1 MATNVLETVQTYQ
14 KSNIAYLLNQFC
26 FINKANKKFKDFNKL
41 TANLGDT
48 VTFDLPPRYSTADSL
63 VATFQDSA
71 QRKQTLTVDKSK
83 NVGMIF
89 TAQEDIFNLEP
100 MDYMNEFGKSAMKQI
115 GTTIEANVAQN
126 AITNTFRFFGDG
138 TTAIN
143 SYGQLAQIV
152 AFLKEFG
159 SAPGVIQGYLNN
171 LSIPAIVNSGLSQ
184 FVPGRNEKTANSW
197 ELGNFEDTDWFRSN
211 LLPIHVSGNTGIAAD
226 VLTITAFTTGA
237 DGGVETITFSGATS
251 VGDPDSV
258 KQYDLFQFQDGVSG
272 QPNIRFRTFIGQ
284 EPCGA
289 PVQFAAAADAASTG
303 GGSVTI
309 TLSDE
314 SKLYSVAGA
323 KQNVTSTIAIGMQVL
338 GLPTHRA
345 GVIYSGN
352 ALYLGMP
359 QLPEEIPFPTAN
371 KMDEDS
377 GCSIRMYFGSKFG
390 ENQRGLVYD
399 NIWGSTL
406 VPEYAQRI
414 IFPL

>member
-1 MATNVLETVQTYQ
+1 MANVLEQVQTYQ

-26 FINKANKKFKDFNKL
+26 FINQANKKFKDFNKL

-48 VTFDLPPRYSTADSL
+48 VTFDLPPRYTTADTL
-63 VATFQDSA
+63 VATFQDSE
-71 QRKQTLTVDKSK
+71 QRKQTLTVDQAK

-100 MDYMNEFGKSAMKQI
+100 MDYMDEFGKSAMKQL
-115 GTTIEANVAQN
+115 GTTIEANVSQN
-126 AITNTFRFFGDG
+126 AITNTFRFYGDG

-143 SYGQLAQIV
+143 SFGQLAEIV

-159 SAPGVIQGYLNN
+159 AAPGVIRGYLNN
-171 LSIPAIVNSGLSQ
+171 LSIPSIVNSGLNQ
-184 FVPGRNEKTANSW
+184 FVMRRNEEMANSW

-211 LLPIHVSGNTGIAAD
+211 LLPIHTSGTTGNAAD
-226 VLTITAFTTGA
+226 VLTVVSFTTGT
-237 DGGVETITFSGATS
+237 DGGIETITFSGATTVS
-251 VGDPDSV
+251 DPDAV

-272 QPNIRFRTFIGQ
+272 QPDIRFRTFIGQ
-284 EPCGA
+284 EPCGS
-289 PVQFAAAADAASTG
+289 PVQFAASADAASDG
-303 GGSVTI
+303 AGNVTI
-309 TLSDE
+309 TLSN
-314 SKLYSVAGA
+314 KLYSAAGA
-323 KQNVTSTIAIGMQVL
+323 KQNITAAIAAGMQVV
-338 GLPTHRA
+338 GLPSHRA

-359 QLPEEIPFPTAN
+359 QLPEEVPFPTAN

-390 ENQRGLVYD
+390 ENQRGMVHD
-399 NIWGSTL
+399 AIWGSTL

-414 IFPL
+414 VFPL